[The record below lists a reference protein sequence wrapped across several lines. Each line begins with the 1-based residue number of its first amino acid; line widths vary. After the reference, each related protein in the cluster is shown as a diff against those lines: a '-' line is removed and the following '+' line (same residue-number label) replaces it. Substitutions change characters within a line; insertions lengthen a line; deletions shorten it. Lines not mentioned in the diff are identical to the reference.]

1 MLLYLWPAP
10 PPDRSYLLTALLL
23 HFQPAAALTHYP
35 IPPPI
40 APGAPLTALLF
51 YSSLLLPLNA
61 LTIYPIPPL
70 IAPAALFTAYV
81 AYGFAALLVACCS
94 P

>member
-1 MLLYLWPAP
+1 MPYCSYKKPDFSSYSLTAPECSSLLTALLLYLWPAP

-40 APGAPLTALLF
+40 APGAPLMALLL
-51 YSSLLLPLNA
+51 YS
-61 LTIYPIPPL
+61 
-70 IAPAALFTAYV
+70 
-81 AYGFAALLVACCS
+81 
-94 P
+94 